1 MESNSIEIKQVNS
14 DSELK
19 KFVKFPFSLYK
30 NNPYW
35 TPPIIQEEIDV
46 LNTSKNPVF
55 ENAEADYYLA
65 YKKGEIV
72 GRIAVIINWTE
83 VNQLERKK
91 VRFGWFDVID
101 DINITRALLG
111 KVKQKGLENGLNHI
125 EGPVGFSNLD
135 KAGMLVNGFD
145 ERNTM
150 ITLYN
155 APYYIEHFKQ
165 LGYQELAVWLEYEIK
180 MYSFED
186 APEKVKRFSKLMLER
201 YQLRVL
207 KFKSRND
214 IIPYVAQMFELLD
227 ETYGELKTF
236 VPIQKK
242 QVQQYKEKYFKYIH
256 PDFIKCIVDEDNKLV
271 AFTIAMPSFSKAL
284 KKANGKMFPFGF
296 LHLLKA
302 MYFNHKAS
310 FYLIGVHPRFQNK
323 GVIAIIFNE
332 MQKVFNKNKYNIIET
347 NPELEDNL
355 AIQNLWKNYEH
366 RQHKKRVTVTIEI

>member
-14 DSELK
+14 HSELK
-19 KFVKFPFSLYK
+19 KFVEFPFSLYK

-35 TPPIIQEEIDV
+35 TPPITQEEIDV
-46 LNTSKNPVF
+46 LDTSKNPVF

-65 YKKGEIV
+65 YKSGDIV

-101 DINITRALLG
+101 DINVTKTLLG
-111 KVKQKGLENGLNHI
+111 KVKEKGIENGLNHI

-135 KAGMLVNGFD
+135 KAGMLVKGFE

-155 APYYIEHFKQ
+155 SPYYIEHFKQ
-165 LGYQELAVWLEYEIK
+165 LGYKELAVWVEYEIK

-186 APEKVKRFSKLMLER
+186 APEKVKRFSKLILER

-207 KFKSRND
+207 EFKSRND
-214 IIPYVAQMFELLD
+214 ILPYVAQMFELLD

-242 QVQQYKEKYFKYIH
+242 QINQYKEKYFKYIH
-256 PDFIKCIVDEDNKLV
+256 PDFIKCIVDKNNKLV

-296 LHLLKA
+296 LYLLKA

-310 FYLIGVHPRFQNK
+310 FYLIGIHPRFQNK

-332 MQKVFNKNKYNIIET
+332 LQKVFNKKKYNVIET

-366 RQHKKRVTVTIEI
+366 RQHKKRVTVTIKI

>member
-1 MESNSIEIKQVNS
+1 
-14 DSELK
+14 
-19 KFVKFPFSLYK
+19 
-30 NNPYW
+30 
-35 TPPIIQEEIDV
+35 
-46 LNTSKNPVF
+46 
-55 ENAEADYYLA
+55 
-65 YKKGEIV
+65 
-72 GRIAVIINWTE
+72 
-83 VNQLERKK
+83 
-91 VRFGWFDVID
+91 
-101 DINITRALLG
+101 
-111 KVKQKGLENGLNHI
+111 
-125 EGPVGFSNLD
+125 
-135 KAGMLVNGFD
+135 ML
-145 ERNTM
+145 
-150 ITLYN
+150 
-155 APYYIEHFKQ
+155 
-165 LGYQELAVWLEYEIK
+165 
-180 MYSFED
+180 
-186 APEKVKRFSKLMLER
+186 
-201 YQLRVL
+201 
-207 KFKSRND
+207 
-214 IIPYVAQMFELLD
+214 AQMFELLD

-256 PDFIKCIVDEDNKLV
+256 PDFIKCIVDENNKLV

-332 MQKVFNKNKYNIIET
+332 MQKVFNKKKYNVIET